1 MKPATKRRL
10 KRWFWFGLFGFVLM
24 VFGANRWV
32 INSTN
37 SYLYTNWALLPEN
50 DVGLVMGTSP
60 YRSDGKSSAEFYGRM
75 RSAAQLYQL
84 GKVKHLIVSGA
95 NPDSTY
101 NEPRQMLREL
111 VRLGV
116 PESDITMDF
125 AGFRTLDSITR
136 ANIVFGLKR
145 FTIITTRYHAWRSL
159 FIARKLDLN
168 AVAYAAPIDVT
179 GDYGKRNPW
188 REILARA
195 LAVFDV
201 FIFGTEPT
209 VQSEPK
215 EIKINNDA
223 EKI

>member
-10 KRWFWFGLFGFVLM
+10 KRWFWFGFFGFALIVL
-24 VFGANRWV
+24 GANRWV

-116 PESDITMDF
+116 PENDITMDF

-188 REILARA
+188 REILART

-201 FIFGTEPT
+201 VFLGTEPT
-209 VQSEPK
+209 VHSEPQ

>member
-10 KRWFWFGLFGFVLM
+10 KRWFWFGLFGFALIVLLS
-24 VFGANRWV
+24 NRWV

-75 RSAAQLYQL
+75 RAAAQLYQL

-95 NPDSTY
+95 NPDSSY

-136 ANIVFGLKR
+136 ADIVFGLKR

-159 FIARKLDLN
+159 FIARKLDVD

-179 GDYGKRNPW
+179 GDFGKRNPW
-188 REILARA
+188 REILART
-195 LAVFDV
+195 LAVADV
-201 FIFGTEPT
+201 VFLGTQPT
-209 VQSEPK
+209 VQSDPK
-215 EIKINNDA
+215 TIKIDGDA
-223 EKI
+223 EKT

>member
-10 KRWFWFGLFGFVLM
+10 KRWFWFGFFLFVLI
-24 VFGANRWV
+24 VLLSNRWV

-75 RSAAQLYQL
+75 RAAAQLYQL
-84 GKVKHLIVSGA
+84 GKVKHLVVSGA
-95 NPDSTY
+95 NPDSSY

-116 PESDITMDF
+116 PENDITMDF
-125 AGFRTLDSITR
+125 AGFRTLDSIMR
-136 ANIVFGLKR
+136 AEVVFGLRR
-145 FTIITTRYHAWRSL
+145 FTIITTRYHAWRAL
-159 FIARKLDLN
+159 FIARKLDLD
-168 AVAYAAPIDVT
+168 AVAFAAPIDVT

-188 REILARA
+188 REIFART

-201 FIFGTEPT
+201 VFFNTQPT
-209 VQSEPK
+209 VQSEPQT
-215 EIKINNDA
+215 ITIDDGA
-223 EKI
+223 EKS

>member
-1 MKPATKRRL
+1 LKPATKRRL
-10 KRWFWFGLFGFVLM
+10 KRWFWFGLFSFALLVLLT
-24 VFGANRWV
+24 NRWV
-32 INSTN
+32 VNSTN
-37 SYLYTNWALLPEN
+37 AYLYTNWALLPEN

-75 RSAAQLYQL
+75 RAAAQLYQL
-84 GKVKHLIVSGA
+84 GKVKHLILSGA

-136 ANIVFGLKR
+136 ADIVFGLKR

-159 FIARKLDLN
+159 FIARKLDID

-179 GDYGKRNPW
+179 GDFGKRNPW
-188 REILARA
+188 REILART
-195 LAVFDV
+195 LAVVDV
-201 FIFGTEPT
+201 FLLGTEPT

-215 EIKINNDA
+215 IIKLDGDA

>member
-1 MKPATKRRL
+1 MKPATKRKL
-10 KRWFWFGLFGFVLM
+10 KRWFWFGFFGFALIVLLT
-24 VFGANRWV
+24 NRWV
-32 INSTN
+32 VNSTN
-37 SYLYTNWALLPEN
+37 GYLYTNWSLLPEN

-60 YRSDGKSSAEFYGRM
+60 YRSDGKSSAEFYGRV
-75 RSAAQLYQL
+75 RAAAQLYQL

-116 PESDITMDF
+116 PEKDITMDF

-136 ANIVFGLKR
+136 ADIVFGLKR
-145 FTIITTRYHAWRSL
+145 FTIITTRYHSWRAL

-168 AVAYAAPIDVT
+168 AVGYAAPIDVT
-179 GDYGKRNPW
+179 GDYGRRNPW
-188 REILARA
+188 REILART

-201 FIFGTEPT
+201 IFFGTEPT
-209 VQSEPK
+209 VQSEPQ
-215 EIKINNDA
+215 EIKITNDA
-223 EKI
+223 EKT

>member
-1 MKPATKRRL
+1 MKPATKRKL
-10 KRWFWFGLFGFVLM
+10 KRWLGWSFFAFALIVLLT
-24 VFGANRWV
+24 NRWV
-32 INSTN
+32 VNSTN
-37 SYLYTNWALLPEN
+37 GYLYTKWALLPEN

-60 YRSDGKSSAEFYGRM
+60 YRSDGKSSSEFYGRM
-75 RSAAQLYQL
+75 RAAAELYQL

-101 NEPRQMLREL
+101 NEPRQMLKEL

-116 PESDITMDF
+116 KEDDITMDF

-136 ANIVFGLKR
+136 ANVVFGLKR

-168 AVAYAAPIDVT
+168 AVGYAAPIDVT
-179 GDYGKRNPW
+179 GDFGKRNPW
-188 REILARA
+188 REILART

-201 FIFGTEPT
+201 FLLGTEPT
-209 VQSEPK
+209 VQSEPQP
-215 EIKINNDA
+215 IKVNGDA

>member
-10 KRWFWFGLFGFVLM
+10 KRWFWFGFFGFALIVL
-24 VFGANRWV
+24 GANRWV

-75 RSAAQLYQL
+75 RAAAQLYQL

-136 ANIVFGLKR
+136 ADLVFGLKR

-159 FIARKLDLN
+159 FIARKLDID
-168 AVAYAAPIDVT
+168 AVAFAAPIDVT
-179 GDYGKRNPW
+179 GDLGKRNPW
-188 REILARA
+188 REILART

-201 FIFGTEPT
+201 IFLGTEPT
-209 VQSEPK
+209 VQSDPQQ
-215 EIKINNDA
+215 IKINNDS